1 MSRKTVLPLPSALL
15 VGAIAL
21 MGWQPA
27 WALYKVVGP
36 DGKVTYTDRPPPNQP
51 AQALKADGSPA
62 ATERLPYALQQ
73 VVGRYPVVL
82 YTGRNCA
89 PCDAGRQM
97 LKARGVP
104 FIEKT
109 VTSADDAKALQRAEN
124 TDGLPVLRVGA
135 KQLQGYA
142 HSEWVSYLDAAG
154 YPAQS
159 ALPATYQWPAPQ
171 PLVAPA
177 PAAGEASG
185 VSGGGPRSAPAT
197 EPAAPAPAGTNGGR
211 GGSAPPGFR
220 F

>member
-1 MSRKTVLPLPSALL
+1 MYRKPALFIPASLLLGASALML
-15 VGAIAL
+15 AL
-21 MGWQPA
+21 PA

-36 DGKVTYTDRPPPNQP
+36 DGKVTYTDRPPSNQP
-51 AQALKADGSPA
+51 AQALKADGSPVSA
-62 ATERLPYALQQ
+62 DRLPYALQQ

-82 YTGRNCA
+82 YTGRGCA

-104 FIEKT
+104 FTEKT
-109 VTSADDAKALQRAEN
+109 VTTAEDAKALQRAEN
-124 TDGLPVLRVGA
+124 TDGLPVLRVGP
-135 KQLQGYA
+135 KQLQGYS

-177 PAAGEASG
+177 PVAGEASG
-185 VSGGGPRSAPAT
+185 AAGTGGRPMSTVEPVQPAPSGG
-197 EPAAPAPAGTNGGR
+197 NGNR

>member
-1 MSRKTVLPLPSALL
+1 
-15 VGAIAL
+15 
-21 MGWQPA
+21 
-27 WALYKVVGP
+27 
-36 DGKVTYTDRPPPNQP
+36 
-51 AQALKADGSPA
+51 
-62 ATERLPYALQQ
+62 
-73 VVGRYPVVL
+73 
-82 YTGRNCA
+82 
-89 PCDAGRQM
+89 M

>member
-1 MSRKTVLPLPSALL
+1 MSRHTVLTLPSTLL

-21 MGWQPA
+21 MSLQPA

-73 VVGRYPVVL
+73 VVSRYPVVL

-104 FIEKT
+104 FTEKT
-109 VTSADDAKALQRAEN
+109 VTTAEDAKALQRTEN
-124 TDGLPVLRVGA
+124 TDGLPVLRVGT
-135 KQLQGYA
+135 KPLQGYA

-159 ALPATYQWPAPQ
+159 ALPTTYQWPAPQ
-171 PLVAPA
+171 PLVAPSA
-177 PAAGEASG
+177 AAGVASG
-185 VSGGGPRSAPAT
+185 ASGADRPASTVAPLPQT
-197 EPAAPAPAGTNGGR
+197 PAGSSGGR

>member
-1 MSRKTVLPLPSALL
+1 MSCKTALSISLAVL
-15 VGAIAL
+15 VGAAAL
-21 MGWQPA
+21 TGSLPA

-51 AQALKADGSPA
+51 AQALKADGSPVA
-62 ATERLPYALQQ
+62 AERLPYALQQ
-73 VVGRYPVVL
+73 VVNRYPVVL

-104 FIEKT
+104 FTEKT
-109 VTSADDAKALQRAEN
+109 VSTAEDAKALQRAEN

-135 KQLQGYA
+135 KQLLGYA

-177 PAAGEASG
+177 PVAGEASG
-185 VSGGGPRSAPAT
+185 ANGAGARPAPQTEQGPQ
-197 EPAAPAPAGTNGGR
+197 APAGSNGGR